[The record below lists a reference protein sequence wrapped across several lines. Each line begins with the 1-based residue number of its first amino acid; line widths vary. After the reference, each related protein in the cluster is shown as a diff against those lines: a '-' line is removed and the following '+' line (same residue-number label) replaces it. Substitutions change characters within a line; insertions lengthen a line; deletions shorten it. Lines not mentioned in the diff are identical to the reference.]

1 MSTTVIARSCL
12 LADAMATAAFVL
24 GPEEGIRFLE
34 SQGAQ
39 GMIVY
44 ARDGDRENGEMAYAA
59 TSGLQ
64 QFLKPDLG
72 GRPIY

>member
-1 MSTTVIARSCL
+1 MTARKPLTIGEVINLLIEEFPDVTVSK
-12 LADAMATAAFVL
+12 
-24 GPEEGIRFLE
+24 IRFLE

-39 GMIVY
+39 GLIVY
-44 ARDGDRENGEMAYAA
+44 VRDGDRENGEMAYTA